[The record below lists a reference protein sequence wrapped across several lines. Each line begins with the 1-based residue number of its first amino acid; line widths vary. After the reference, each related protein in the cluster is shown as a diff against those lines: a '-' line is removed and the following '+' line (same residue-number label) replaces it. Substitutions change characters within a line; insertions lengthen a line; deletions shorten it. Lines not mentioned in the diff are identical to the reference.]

1 MGLYALLLTRLIDR
15 IREMIRAR
23 QGNMLFDM
31 PVYNLLGQGPDK
43 ELSQRLG

>member
-31 PVYNLLGQGPDK
+31 PVNNLLGQGPDK
-43 ELSQRLG
+43 ELSQGLG